1 MAFTISQIYSENP
14 YADIVVYYT
23 KLLGIDTVL
32 KMKDTADQN
41 ETEESLQNADLYI
54 ACMENTA
61 IWALFDTFPEEVL
74 RSSGLTGQ
82 SLINAMIDKENIPTN
97 MRDTVLENE
106 KIYVINNY
114 EELNNYYRMLQG
126 LPPVGYTNVYA
137 TEEDILTVP
146 STISVDISIPVHEMS
161 ADMIGILKN
170 YDVLDTMYN
179 EDPENR
185 GYLRYLDK
193 KINPY
198 VARRASAFAPLYVPT
213 IDSTEIS
220 DEYKE
225 RLEVNRRYAISA
237 LYSQAY
243 KYESDYYDNF
253 IAIFIILN
261 TMIDLISRIQEFI
274 ARKEVFDLRTC
285 RYIFESYGVEFF
297 PRIPLR
303 YQIRMVKNLHQLLKY
318 KSTAHCMVDICSLF
332 GFDNIQIFKYYLLRN
347 RKSNKDG
354 TYSFT
359 GVDEDDFDLK
369 FVKIPIDEPM
379 DDYIRD
385 PAYYV
390 DYDEITTGDATWDGG
405 LDHDYVK
412 RQHQSL
418 SFNYTRTKYLSVD
431 AMYDLAQIA
440 TQQAYFF
447 NMLYDNVE
455 LEEDLTVTVPMI
467 AEATP
472 IQVADLFT
480 FLTVLT
486 YRYYGIKDTMMDT
499 ASKVLTVNG
508 FNFHADL
515 SALSALFDKFDAH
528 TKFPHITRQRASA
541 RNARSIDPDT
551 GETLLADKAITTAK
565 EALDTF
571 ILPTDQIPSFNQLMN
586 IFRTNLDV
594 RDILIQGMKDADN
607 KRIYETYKTL
617 YDSLMTMQ
625 LTMDHFADPE
635 TGELYRDAEGDATY
649 EAYLMNQAPVL
660 YYKLVEID
668 MMDDE
673 DSKIQYIANIID
685 NAVFVLEQWIDR
697 DEFPGIFHNLPAV
710 SVDAI
715 KEYIQMV
722 VDFYKSYKVHFL
734 GVNTIYTF
742 DDNYE
747 GWIKI
752 IDDALLNRKFWKRDI
767 VPVIGRIAAQ
777 LNTITKV
784 DKVHIRERIYMD
796 IKTWV
801 YKDIVDRCWLKDG
814 KYSIDYMTLFSR
826 LMIDDAQ
833 VYTSILEYEDKI
845 PLLDINAALNITMT
859 VNDRYEMHDRAYYY
873 GSNDWQP

>member
-1 MAFTISQIYSENP
+1 MAFTINQVYSENP
-14 YADIVVYYT
+14 YADIVVYYA

-32 KMKDTADQN
+32 KMKDVADQN
-41 ETEESLQNADLYI
+41 ETEESLKNADLYI

-61 IWALFDTFPEEVL
+61 IWELFDSFPEEVL
-74 RSSGLTGQ
+74 RASGLTGQ
-82 SLINAMIDKENIPTN
+82 ALVNAMMSKDAIPRS
-97 MRDTVLENE
+97 MRATVLDNM
-106 KIYVINNY
+106 KAYVVANY
-114 EELNNYYRMLQG
+114 EELNNYYRMLNG

-137 TEEDILTVP
+137 TENDILTVP
-146 STISVDISIPVHEMS
+146 STIEVDLSIPVHEMN
-161 ADMIGILKN
+161 AGMIELLDN
-170 YDVLDTMYN
+170 YDVLDTMYA

-193 KINPY
+193 KISPY
-198 VARRASAFAPLYVPT
+198 AARKASAFAPLYVPT
-213 IDSTEIS
+213 IDSTELS
-220 DEYKE
+220 DEYKD
-225 RLEVNRRYAISA
+225 RLEINRRYAITA
-237 LYSQAY
+237 IYSQAY

-253 IAIFIILN
+253 IAVFIILN
-261 TMIDLISRIQEFI
+261 TMVDMISRIQEFI

-303 YQIRMVKNLHQLLKY
+303 YQILMVKNLHQLLKY
-318 KSTAHCMVDICSLF
+318 KSTAHCMINICQLF
-332 GFDNIQIFKYYLLRN
+332 GFDNITIFKYYLLRN
-347 RKSNKDG
+347 RKSSKNG
-354 TYSFT
+354 VYSFT
-359 GVDEDDFDLK
+359 GVDEEDFDLK

-385 PAYYV
+385 PTYQV
-390 DYDEITTGDATWDGG
+390 GYDEITSGDATWDGG

-431 AMYDLAQIA
+431 AMYELAEIA

-455 LEEDLTVTVPMI
+455 LEEEITVQVPLI
-467 AEATP
+467 SETP

-486 YRYYGIKDTMMDT
+486 FKYYGIKDTMLDT

-515 SALSALFDKFDAH
+515 AELAALFDKFDAH
-528 TKFPHITRQRASA
+528 NKFTRIKGKIRA
-541 RNARSIDPDT
+541 NARSIDPDT
-551 GETLLADKAITTAK
+551 GETLLADKAIKTAQ
-565 EALDTF
+565 EALEDF
-571 ILPTDQIPSFNQLMN
+571 ILPTDQIPSFAQLMN
-586 IFRTNLDV
+586 IFRNNLDV
-594 RDILIQGMKDADN
+594 REVLIQGMKDADN

-617 YDSLMTMQ
+617 YDSLMTME
-625 LTMDHFADPE
+625 LTMDHFANPE

-649 EAYLMNQAPVL
+649 EAYLMNENPTL
-660 YYKLVEID
+660 YYKLVELELI
-668 MMDDE
+668 DDE
-673 DSKIQYIANIID
+673 DTRIQQISNIID

-742 DDNYE
+742 DDDYE
-747 GWIKI
+747 GWIRI

-767 VPVIGRIAAQ
+767 VPVIDQIAAQ
-777 LNTITKV
+777 LNEITKV

-814 KYSIDYMTLFSR
+814 KYSIDYLTLFSR
-826 LMIDDAQ
+826 LLIEDTQ

-845 PLLDINAALNITMT
+845 PMLDIQSALNISMT
-859 VNDRYEMHDRAYYY
+859 VEDHYRPFDRAYYA
-873 GSNDWQP
+873 SSDDWQP